1 MGPLI
6 QQEFIN
12 PEWNPIIAFILG
24 VAFGFVLEQA
34 GFSTARKIVGVFYG
48 FDMTVL
54 RVFLTAVV
62 TASVG
67 LLYFNYLGWIDL
79 TMIYINPTFIWS
91 AIIGGVLVGL
101 GMIVGGYCP
110 GTSFAAA
117 SIGKIDGLAF
127 IGGLVIGV
135 LFYGET
141 FPWLFKQ
148 IYTAGSMG
156 KITMYELLG
165 ISPGTMAFLLVIFA
179 IGLFW
184 LTIVITKRFSNK
196 EFKY

>member
-6 QQEFIN
+6 QQGILS
-12 PEWNPIIAFILG
+12 PEWDMIFAFIIG
-24 VAFGFVLEQA
+24 ISFGFILEQA

-48 FDMTVL
+48 YDMTVL

-67 LLYFNYLGWIDL
+67 LLYFNYLGWIDISL
-79 TMIYINPTFIWS
+79 IYINPTFIWS

-117 SIGKIDGLAF
+117 AIGKIDGMVF
-127 IGGLVIGV
+127 IGGLFIGV
-135 LFYGET
+135 FFYGET
-141 FPWLFKQ
+141 YDFLFKNLHDAGNLGPVTLYQ
-148 IYTAGSMG
+148 I
-156 KITMYELLG
+156 LG
-165 ISPGTMAFLLVIFA
+165 ISSGTLEFFFLIFA
-179 IGLFW
+179 IFMFW
-184 LTIVITKRFSNK
+184 MTIVITKAFSNRQ
-196 EFKY
+196 FKY

>member
-6 QQEFIN
+6 QQGIVS
-12 PEWNPIIAFILG
+12 PEWNAIFAFFIG
-24 VAFGFVLEQA
+24 ISFGFVLEQA

-48 FDMTVL
+48 YDMTVL

-62 TASVG
+62 TASIG

-79 TMIYINPTFIWS
+79 SLVYVNPTFIWS

-117 SIGKIDGLAF
+117 MIGKIDGMVF
-127 IGGLVIGV
+127 IGGIFFGV

-141 FPWLFKQ
+141 YNWLFKDLHNS
-148 IYTAGSMG
+148 GNLG
-156 KITMYELLG
+156 KITFYDTIG
-165 ISPGTMAFLLVIFA
+165 VSPGVLGFLLVIFA
-179 IGLFW
+179 IFLFW
-184 LTIVITKRFSNK
+184 MTILITKKFSNK
-196 EFKY
+196 QFKY

>member
-6 QQEFIN
+6 QQGVLS
-12 PEWNPIIAFILG
+12 PEWDMIFAFIIG
-24 VAFGFVLEQA
+24 ISFGFILEQA

-48 FDMTVL
+48 YDMTVL

-79 TMIYINPTFIWS
+79 SLIYINPTFIWS

-117 SIGKIDGLAF
+117 AIGKIDGIVF
-127 IGGLVIGV
+127 IGGLFIGV
-135 LFYGET
+135 FFYGET
-141 FPWLFKQ
+141 YNWLFKALHD
-148 IYTAGSMG
+148 AGNLG
-156 KITMYELLG
+156 PVTLYDILG
-165 ISPGTMAFLLVIFA
+165 ISSGTLIFFFLLFA
-179 IGLFW
+179 IFLFW
-184 LTIVITKRFSNK
+184 MTIVITKAFSNK
-196 EFKY
+196 QYKY